1 MFQRPCGLAIWR
13 DRLVVSERDAKRVQV
28 LTLEGVPLQVLP
40 DGESL
45 TGRWA
50 DEERWW
56 GADAGALR
64 VHVLRHVARGEGSQ
78 PHA

>member
-40 DGESL
+40 VDATLFGL
-45 TGRWA
+45 CA
-50 DEERWW
+50 NDECVWLAVVNAAERSR
-56 GADAGALR
+56 AGDPEHR
-64 VHVLRHVARGEGSQ
+64 VHMFQAL
-78 PHA
+78 